1 MVTKLSDRSGTVLP
15 RRRRDRGTCMG
26 ARLTRNQWSL
36 LACESQ
42 TDPTPHSGQYKL
54 GFGDMWV
61 KEPHEGDTELPV
73 NQANGELSQFSLWEE
88 FSKDKITLHPNLAGQ
103 SYLLRYHLNPEI
115 SLHWG
120 NMSCLSSDF

>member
-26 ARLTRNQWSL
+26 ARLTRHQWSL

-42 TDPTPHSGQYKL
+42 TDPAPHSGQYKL

-73 NQANGELSQFSLWEE
+73 NRANGELSQFSLWEE
-88 FSKDKITLHPNLAGQ
+88 FSKDHLA
-103 SYLLRYHLNPEI
+103 P
-115 SLHWG
+115 
-120 NMSCLSSDF
+120 